1 MDCMLPCVWKI
12 DPAFGL
18 RSISETGMNEQLK
31 RFQNLL
37 VQARREKLTIFDK
50 IVFIAVI
57 WKNAFCLAPGTFVS
71 ALDFDKV
78 CRRTGNI
85 DLEERKSS
93 CHAHSFAY
101 W

>member
-37 VQARREKLTIFDK
+37 VQARREKLTRLYLLLLF
-50 IVFIAVI
+50 
-57 WKNAFCLAPGTFVS
+57 G
-71 ALDFDKV
+71 
-78 CRRTGNI
+78 RTPFAWR
-85 DLEERKSS
+85 LELSS
-93 CHAHSFAY
+93 QP
-101 W
+101 